1 MATSR
6 PGVVLVAAASG
17 IHAAFTNFA
26 ADLVK
31 SNAGGRDHRLEG
43 SHFTFQSNGRSA
55 VALGVERS
63 AATVEMTNFW
73 VTCELWFAKNNT
85 NHGAD
90 SNCK

>member
-31 SNAGGRDHRLEG
+31 SNAGGGDHRVEG
-43 SHFTFQSNGRSA
+43 EVIS
-55 VALGVERS
+55 L
-63 AATVEMTNFW
+63 EMTNFW

>member
-31 SNAGGRDHRLEG
+31 SNAGGGDHRVEAK
-43 SHFTFQSNGRSA
+43 SFHFS
-55 VALGVERS
+55 
-63 AATVEMTNFW
+63 
-73 VTCELWFAKNNT
+73 
-85 NHGAD
+85 D
-90 SNCK
+90 